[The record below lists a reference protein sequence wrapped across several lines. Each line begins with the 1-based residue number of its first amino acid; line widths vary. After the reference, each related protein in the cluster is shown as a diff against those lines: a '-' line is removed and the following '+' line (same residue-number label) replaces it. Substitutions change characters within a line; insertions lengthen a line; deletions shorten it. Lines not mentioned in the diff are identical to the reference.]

1 MEPQAVL
8 GELIP
13 CGGGDPIPLLRAS
26 LIVGRRSNCD
36 ISLRFPN
43 VSSQHCQLQLINGY
57 WHLKDLNSRNGVK
70 VNGVRCDQK
79 WLLPGDEV
87 SFAKHRY
94 ELAYHTDGESPPP
107 IDEDP
112 FAISLLEKAG
122 LKRRQNRD
130 DYEAANPV
138 SRHRDPISN
147 NSLEREVSEW
157 LANEDEND

>member
-13 CGGGDPIPLLRAS
+13 CGGGDPIPLLRVS
-26 LIVGRRSNCD
+26 LTVGRRSNCD

-57 WHLKDLNSRNGVK
+57 WHLRDLNSRNGIK

-87 SFAKHRY
+87 SIAKHRY
-94 ELAYHTDGESPPP
+94 ELVYHPDGDAPPP

-112 FAISLLEKAG
+112 FSISLLEKAG
-122 LKRRQNRD
+122 LSRRRNRD
-130 DYEAANPV
+130 DFEGAPHN
-138 SRHRDPISN
+138 SRHRDVNSN
-147 NSLEREVSEW
+147 NELEREVSEW
-157 LANEDEND
+157 LADDDENE